1 MTDNYDDDNQHYSF
15 VFTDFDGVTASVSR
29 DTSDGFAWPL
39 VLLDI
44 VNVLEKQFGY
54 PIAEDVTV
62 KGTCLADLRE
72 DPLAYFSP
80 LQRLREIDEELELFP
95 ETSAGLT
102 D

>member
-29 DTSDGFAWPL
+29 DTSDGFSWPL
-39 VLLDI
+39 VLLDV

-54 PIAEDVTV
+54 PIAEKVTV
-62 KGTCLADLRE
+62 KGTCLADFRS
-72 DPLAYFSP
+72 DPYAGIPRFGI
-80 LQRLREIDEELELFP
+80 EEELELFP

>member
-1 MTDNYDDDNQHYSF
+1 MTDNYCNDKQNFSF

-29 DTSDGFAWPL
+29 DTSDGFSWPL

-54 PIAEDVTV
+54 PIAEDVKL
-62 KGTCLADLRE
+62 KGVCLADFRADPYAGIRRFEVEE
-72 DPLAYFSP
+72 D
-80 LQRLREIDEELELFP
+80 DLELFP